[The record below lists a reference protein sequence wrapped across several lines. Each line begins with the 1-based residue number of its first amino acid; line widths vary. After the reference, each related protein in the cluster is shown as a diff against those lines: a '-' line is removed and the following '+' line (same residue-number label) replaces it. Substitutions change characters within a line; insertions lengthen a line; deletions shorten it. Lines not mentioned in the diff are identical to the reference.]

1 MGLCGPSSGETAS
14 ANNESAF
21 AQTMSRTFST
31 QLASQTATL
40 QQLNSNLQ
48 NLASGNTPMGFS
60 ADTLSRLRGG
70 AVTNTAQLFRN
81 AMQRQ
86 ATNFSAQG
94 GGGASALPSG
104 VQDQVYGDIASAAA
118 GKEAD
123 LLTGIDLENV
133 QLGRENLMAA
143 TTGLEKMAE
152 LQSPESYAAE
162 TGSALSKSFDQ
173 QHTMSQEA
181 AQGLAEVGGLITSGI
196 GAATGLGALGAAGGA
211 VGSSYGTTG
220 GLAGTP
226 TAGSLIP
233 QSSPITGDLTP
244 PAGWSPGVTAGVDAF
259 ANVG

>member
-1 MGLCGPSSGETAS
+1 MGLCGPSSGETAA
-14 ANNESAF
+14 ANAESGF
-21 AQTMSRTFST
+21 AQTMVRTFST
-31 QLASQTATL
+31 QLANQTATL
-40 QQLNSNLQ
+40 GQINTNLQ
-48 NLASGNTPMGFS
+48 NLATGNTPMGFS
-60 ADTLSRLRGG
+60 ADTLSRIRGG
-70 AVTNTAQLFRN
+70 VVTNTAQLFKN

-104 VQDQVYGDIASAAA
+104 VQEQVYGDIASAAA

-152 LQSPESYAAE
+152 LQSPEPYASEAGATLGKSFE
-162 TGSALSKSFDQ
+162 QQHAMSEESTQALS
-173 QHTMSQEA
+173 A
-181 AQGLAEVGGLITSGI
+181 IGGLVTAGV
-196 GAATGLGALGAAGGA
+196 GAATGLGALGSLGK
-211 VGSSYGTTG
+211 VGSSYATTG

-226 TAGSLIP
+226 SAGSLIP
-233 QSSPITGDLTP
+233 ESSPVTGDLTP
-244 PAGWSPGVTAGVDAF
+244 PSGWSPDVSAGVDAF